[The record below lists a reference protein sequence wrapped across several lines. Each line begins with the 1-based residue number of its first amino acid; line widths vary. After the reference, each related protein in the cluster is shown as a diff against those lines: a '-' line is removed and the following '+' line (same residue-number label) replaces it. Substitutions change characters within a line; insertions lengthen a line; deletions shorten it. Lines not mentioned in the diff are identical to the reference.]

1 MLFKISIFYT
11 CIVINLSY
19 YKNIVLLL
27 SVFTSFHHSCY
38 ISLIRLL
45 IGFLDNCRYIIIII
59 IIIIIN
65 ISDMTAVKSAVT

>member
-1 MLFKISIFYT
+1 MLFKISIFYR

-38 ISLIRLL
+38 ISLIDFWLVFL
-45 IGFLDNCRYIIIII
+45 I
-59 IIIIIN
+59 
-65 ISDMTAVKSAVT
+65 TAVILLLLLLLLLLL